1 MKTED
6 QVKKAKD
13 QIKEI
18 NKHVRDALNQWANVV
33 LEMESRMWAY
43 KMDYFPTDIMN
54 ANYIFQ
60 HVLSCVGIKAG
71 KIDTET
77 AQIFGNRLRSLI
89 VDMTGYDP
97 KGAMLE
103 SQDEN
108 LYRMEVQ
115 RDLLLNLMDQY
126 GGTATIDSVRH
137 DLVERIEKRKV
148 PVE

>member
-60 HVLSCVGIKAG
+60 HVLSCIGIKRG
-71 KIDTET
+71 RVDPET

-97 KGAMLE
+97 KGVMLE

-108 LYRMEVQ
+108 LYRMESQ
-115 RDLLLNLMDQY
+115 RELLLNLMDQY

>member
-1 MKTED
+1 MKKEEKELKE
-6 QVKKAKD
+6 QL
-13 QIKEI
+13 KEI
-18 NKHVRDALNQWANVV
+18 NKHVRDALNQWANIA
-33 LEMESRMWAY
+33 LELESRQAAFYMNY
-43 KMDYFPTDIMN
+43 YPTDIMN

-60 HVLSCVGIKAG
+60 HVLSCIGIKKG
-71 KIDTET
+71 RVDPET

-97 KGAMLE
+97 KGVMLE
-103 SQDEN
+103 SQDET
-108 LYRMEVQ
+108 LYRLESQ
-115 RDLLLNLMDQY
+115 CELLLNLMDQY

>member
-6 QVKKAKD
+6 QVKMAKD
-13 QIKEI
+13 LIKEI
-18 NKHVRDALNQWANVV
+18 NKHVRDALNQWANIA
-33 LEMESRMWAY
+33 LELESRQVAFY
-43 KMDYFPTDIMN
+43 MN
-54 ANYIFQ
+54 YYPIDLINTTYLFQ
-60 HVLSCVGIKAG
+60 HVASNIGIKAG
-71 KIDTET
+71 KIDPET
-77 AQIFGNRLRSLI
+77 AQLFGNRLRSLI

>member
-60 HVLSCVGIKAG
+60 HVLSCVGIKRG
-71 KIDTET
+71 RVDPET
-77 AQIFGNRLRSLI
+77 AQLFGNRLRSLI

-97 KGAMLE
+97 KGVMLE

>member
-60 HVLSCVGIKAG
+60 HVLSCIGIKRG
-71 KIDTET
+71 RVDPET
-77 AQIFGNRLRSLI
+77 AQLFGNRLRSLI

-97 KGAMLE
+97 KGVMLE

-126 GGTATIDSVRH
+126 GGTATIDSVRQ